1 MFTIIELQTTGN
13 ETASLVQTAPTLNDA
28 MSKYHLVLASAAIS
42 QVDYHAC
49 TVLNEEG
56 VALARESFV
65 HTDQTQSE

>member
-1 MFTIIELQTTGN
+1 MFTIVELQTVGN
-13 ETASLVQTAPTLNDA
+13 ETTHLVQTAPTLNDA

-56 VALARESFV
+56 VSLARESFI
-65 HTDQTQSE
+65 HTNQNQSE